1 MTSPFFDALIL
12 LMSATGAYAGI
23 AGYILARQTVRVAD
37 AARAESKRK
46 TVLGLADL
54 YTRVSSLEKKNRE
67 FQNNAPTCSRCK
79 KSLARCVEKENGDM
93 VCVNCER

>member
-37 AARAESKRK
+37 AAHAESKRK

-67 FQNNAPTCSRCK
+67 FQNNDPTCSRCK